1 MRYILDFDRT
11 LFSTERFVSAAMLDE
26 QDGSRLT
33 ASIWDTYDAS
43 SFLYDDTIPFLE
55 SLTPAQVII
64 LTAWSE
70 RFGPQVYDFQTAK
83 VERSGVAKYVSQV
96 VLVSGDK
103 GPHIGKLLTSEPTVF
118 VDDKIAQLLS
128 AKEHCPELT
137 VVQMIRPSV
146 SGLATH
152 PSVPVITSLKELH
165 NLTIS

>member
-11 LFSTERFVSAAMLDE
+11 LFSTERFISAAALDV
-26 QDGSRLT
+26 QDSSRLT

-43 SFLYDDTIPFLE
+43 SFLYEDTIPFLE
-55 SLTPAQVII
+55 SLSPEKVVI

-83 VERSGVAKYVSQV
+83 VERSGVTKYVSEV
-96 VLVSGDK
+96 ELVSGDK
-103 GPHIGKLLTSEPTVF
+103 GPHIRKLLTSEPTVF

-128 AKEHCPELT
+128 AKEHCPEVT

-146 SGLATH
+146 SGLPTH
-152 PSVPVITSLKELH
+152 PSVPIITSLKELH
-165 NLTIS
+165 NFTIS